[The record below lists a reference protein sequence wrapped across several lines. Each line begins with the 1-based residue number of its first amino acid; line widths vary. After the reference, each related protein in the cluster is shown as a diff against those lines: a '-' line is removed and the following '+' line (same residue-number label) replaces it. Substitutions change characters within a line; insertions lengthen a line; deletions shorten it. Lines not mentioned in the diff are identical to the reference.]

1 LGRDRFN
8 HLLTWI
14 VLREDHLM
22 PDFASLL
29 IDIAPFIAIGM
40 AAQMI
45 DGALG
50 MAFGVI
56 TQTLL
61 VSALGVP
68 PATASASV
76 HLVELFTTG
85 ASGASHIWHRNVDW
99 GLFWRLVPFGVLGGV
114 VGAYL
119 LSSIDASAA
128 RPFVMIY
135 LTGIGF
141 YLLWKAIR
149 LPKPRFEDPRYTR
162 PLAAA
167 GGFLDAAGGGGWG
180 PVVTSNLL
188 IQGGDPRKIIG
199 TVNSAEFL
207 LTLSISIAFIAT
219 LGFAAFTL
227 ITVGLI
233 IGGVI
238 AAPFGAI
245 LARRVQ
251 PRTLLLAVAV
261 VLIVTSSYSIYKAWP
276 II

>member
-1 LGRDRFN
+1 
-8 HLLTWI
+8 
-14 VLREDHLM
+14 M
-22 PDFASLL
+22 PDFAAL
-29 IDIAPFIAIGM
+29 IAAIAPFIAIGI

-99 GLFWRLVPFGVLGGV
+99 GLFWRLVPFGVVGGV
-114 VGAYL
+114 SGAYL
-119 LSSIDASAA
+119 LSSVDASAA
-128 RPFVMIY
+128 KPFVMLY

-141 YLLWKAIR
+141 YLLWRGVR
-149 LPKPRFEDPRYTR
+149 LSQPKFADPKYTS
-162 PLAAA
+162 PLALA

-188 IQGGDPRKIIG
+188 VQGGDPRKVIG

-207 LTLSISIAFIAT
+207 LTLSISITFIAT

-238 AAPFGAI
+238 AAPFGAV
-245 LARRVQ
+245 LASRVR
-251 PRTLLLAVAV
+251 PRFLLLAVAV
-261 VLIVTSSYSIYKAWP
+261 VLIATSSYSIYKAWP

>member
-1 LGRDRFN
+1 MQDIAA
-8 HLLTWI
+8 LLT
-14 VLREDHLM
+14 
-22 PDFASLL
+22 
-29 IDIAPFIAIGM
+29 DIAPFIAIGM

-85 ASGASHIWHRNVDW
+85 ASGASHIWHGNVDW
-99 GLFWRLVPFGVLGGV
+99 GLFKRLVPFGVLGGV
-114 VGAYL
+114 AGAYL

-128 RPFVMIY
+128 KPFVMIY

-141 YLLWKAIR
+141 YLLWRAIR
-149 LPKPRFEDPRYTR
+149 QSKPRFDDPRYTR

-238 AAPFGAI
+238 AAPFGAV
-245 LARRVQ
+245 LASRVK
-251 PRTLLLAVAV
+251 PRVLLIAVAV
-261 VLIVTSSYSIYKAWP
+261 VLIATSSYSIYKAWP
-276 II
+276 LI

>member
-1 LGRDRFN
+1 MPEIVP
-8 HLLTWI
+8 LL
-14 VLREDHLM
+14 VE
-22 PDFASLL
+22 
-29 IDIAPFIAIGM
+29 IAPFIAIGM

-68 PATASASV
+68 PANASASV

-99 GLFWRLVPFGVLGGV
+99 GLFKRLVPFGVIGGV
-114 VGAYL
+114 SGAYL
-119 LSSIDASAA
+119 LSNIDASAA
-128 RPFVMIY
+128 RPWVMAY

-141 YLLWKAIR
+141 YLLWRAIR
-149 LPKPRFEDPRYTR
+149 MAKPRFADPRYTR

-188 IQGGDPRKIIG
+188 IQGGDPRKVIG

-219 LGFAAFTL
+219 LGLAAFTL

-238 AAPFGAI
+238 AAPFGAL
-245 LARRVQ
+245 LASRVR
-251 PRTLLLAVAV
+251 PRLLLLVVAI
-261 VLIVTSSYSIYKAWP
+261 VLIVTSSYSIYTAVFAA
-276 II
+276 

>member
-1 LGRDRFN
+1 
-8 HLLTWI
+8 
-14 VLREDHLM
+14 M
-22 PDFASLL
+22 PDIASLL

-99 GLFWRLVPFGVLGGV
+99 GLFRRLVPFGVLGGV
-114 VGAYL
+114 AGAYV
-119 LSSIDASAA
+119 LSNIDASAA

-141 YLLWKAIR
+141 YLLWRAIR
-149 LPKPRFEDPRYTR
+149 LSKPRFADPRFTS
-162 PLAAA
+162 PLAAV

-219 LGFAAFTL
+219 LGLAAFTK

-233 IGGVI
+233 IGGVV
-238 AAPFGAI
+238 AAPFGAV
-245 LARRVQ
+245 LASRVG
-251 PRTLLLAVAV
+251 PRYLLLAVAI
-261 VLIVTSSYSIYKAWP
+261 VLIATSAYSIYRAWP
-276 II
+276 LI

>member
-1 LGRDRFN
+1 
-8 HLLTWI
+8 
-14 VLREDHLM
+14 M
-22 PDFASLL
+22 PDFVSLL
-29 IDIAPFIAIGM
+29 VDIAPFIAIGM

-61 VSALGVP
+61 VSAMGVP
-68 PATASASV
+68 PASASASV

-99 GLFWRLVPFGVLGGV
+99 GLFRRLVPFGVLGGV
-114 VGAYL
+114 TGAYV
-119 LSSIDASAA
+119 LSNIDASAA
-128 RPFVMIY
+128 RPWVMLY

-149 LPKPRFEDPRYTR
+149 MAKPRFEDPRYTR

-188 IQGGDPRKIIG
+188 IQGGDPRKVIG

-207 LTLSISIAFIAT
+207 LTLSISIAFIAS
-219 LGFAAFTL
+219 LGLAAFTL
-227 ITVGLI
+227 VTAGLI
-233 IGGVI
+233 IGGVV
-238 AAPFGAI
+238 AAPLGAI
-245 LARRVQ
+245 LASRIR
-251 PRTLLLAVAV
+251 PRFLLLGVAV
-261 VLIVTSSYSIYKAWP
+261 VLIVTSSYSIYRAWP

>member
-1 LGRDRFN
+1 
-8 HLLTWI
+8 
-14 VLREDHLM
+14 M
-22 PDFASLL
+22 PDFTTLL
-29 IDIAPFIAIGM
+29 IDIAPFIAIGF

-85 ASGASHIWHRNVDW
+85 ASGTSHILHRNVDW
-99 GLFWRLVPFGVLGGV
+99 QLFRRLVPFGVLGGV
-114 VGAYL
+114 SGAYL

-128 RPFVMIY
+128 KPYVMLY

-141 YLLWKAIR
+141 YLLWKGIR
-149 LPKPRFEDPRYTR
+149 LSQPKFEDPRYTR
-162 PLAAA
+162 PLAAL

-188 IQGGDPRKIIG
+188 FQGGDPRKVIG

-207 LTLSISIAFIAT
+207 LTLSISITFVAT
-219 LGFAAFTL
+219 LGFAAFTM

-233 IGGVI
+233 IGGVV
-238 AAPFGAI
+238 AAPFGAV
-245 LARRVQ
+245 LASRVR
-251 PRTLLLAVAV
+251 PRVLLLAVAV
-261 VLIVTSSYSIYKAWP
+261 VLIATSAYSIAKAWAL
-276 II
+276 I

>member
-1 LGRDRFN
+1 
-8 HLLTWI
+8 
-14 VLREDHLM
+14 M
-22 PDFASLL
+22 PDFTSLL
-29 IDIAPFIAIGM
+29 IDMAPFIAIGM

-99 GLFWRLVPFGVLGGV
+99 GLFRRLVPFGVLGGV
-114 VGAYL
+114 AGAYV
-119 LSSIDASAA
+119 LSNIDASAA

-141 YLLWKAIR
+141 YLLWRAIR
-149 LPKPRFEDPRYTR
+149 LSKPRFEDPRYTR
-162 PLAAA
+162 PLALA

-180 PVVTSNLL
+180 PVVTFNLL

-219 LGFAAFTL
+219 LGLAAFTK

-233 IGGVI
+233 IGGVV
-238 AAPFGAI
+238 AAPFGAV
-245 LARRVQ
+245 LASRVG
-251 PRTLLLAVAV
+251 PRYLLLAVAI
-261 VLIVTSSYSIYKAWP
+261 VLIATSAYSIYRAWP
-276 II
+276 LI

>member
-1 LGRDRFN
+1 MQD
-8 HLLTWI
+8 I
-14 VLREDHLM
+14 
-22 PDFASLL
+22 ASLL

-99 GLFWRLVPFGVLGGV
+99 GLFKRLVPFGVLGGV
-114 VGAYL
+114 AGAYL

-128 RPFVMIY
+128 KPFVMLY

-141 YLLWKAIR
+141 YLLWRAIR
-149 LPKPRFEDPRYTR
+149 LSRPRVEDPRFTR

-188 IQGGDPRKIIG
+188 VQGGDPRKIIG

-238 AAPFGAI
+238 AAPFGAV
-245 LARRVQ
+245 LASRVK
-251 PRTLLLAVAV
+251 PRVLLIAVAV
-261 VLIVTSSYSIYKAWP
+261 VLIATSSYSIYKAWP

>member
-1 LGRDRFN
+1 
-8 HLLTWI
+8 
-14 VLREDHLM
+14 M
-22 PDFASLL
+22 PDIATLL

-85 ASGASHIWHRNVDW
+85 ASGTSHILHRNVDW
-99 GLFWRLVPFGVLGGV
+99 SLFWRLVPFGVLGGV
-114 VGAYL
+114 TGAYL

-128 RPFVMIY
+128 RPFVMFY

-141 YLLWKAIR
+141 YLLWRGIR
-149 LPKPRFEDPRYTR
+149 LSQPKFEDPRFTR
-162 PLAAA
+162 PLALA

-188 IQGGDPRKIIG
+188 FQGGDPRKVIG

-238 AAPFGAI
+238 AAPFGAV
-245 LARRVQ
+245 LASRIKPRV
-251 PRTLLLAVAV
+251 LLLAVAV
-261 VLIVTSSYSIYKAWP
+261 VLIATSSYSIIKAWP
-276 II
+276 IL

>member
-1 LGRDRFN
+1 
-8 HLLTWI
+8 
-14 VLREDHLM
+14 M
-22 PDFASLL
+22 PDITSLL
-29 IDIAPFIAIGM
+29 VDIAPFIAIGM

-68 PATASASV
+68 PAAASASV

-99 GLFWRLVPFGVLGGV
+99 GLFKRLVPFGVLGGV
-114 VGAYL
+114 AGAYL
-119 LSSIDASAA
+119 LSSFDASAA

-149 LPKPRFEDPRYTR
+149 LSRPRFEDPRYTR
-162 PLAAA
+162 PLALA

-219 LGFAAFTL
+219 LGFAAFTK

-238 AAPFGAI
+238 AAPFGAV
-245 LARRVQ
+245 LASRVR
-251 PRTLLLAVAV
+251 PRYLLLAVSV
-261 VLIVTSSYSIYKAWP
+261 VLIATSAYSIYRAWP
-276 II
+276 VI

>member
-1 LGRDRFN
+1 
-8 HLLTWI
+8 
-14 VLREDHLM
+14 M
-22 PDFASLL
+22 PDIASLL

-99 GLFWRLVPFGVLGGV
+99 GLFRRLVPFGVLGGV
-114 VGAYL
+114 AGAYV
-119 LSSIDASAA
+119 LSNIDASAA

-141 YLLWKAIR
+141 YLLWRAIR
-149 LPKPRFEDPRYTR
+149 LSKPRFEDPRYTR
-162 PLAAA
+162 PLALA

-199 TVNSAEFL
+199 SVNSAEFL

-219 LGFAAFTL
+219 LGLAAFTK

-233 IGGVI
+233 IGGVV
-238 AAPFGAI
+238 AAPFGAV
-245 LARRVQ
+245 LASRVG
-251 PRTLLLAVAV
+251 PRYLLLAVAI
-261 VLIVTSSYSIYKAWP
+261 VLIATSAYSIYRAWP
-276 II
+276 LI

>member
-1 LGRDRFN
+1 
-8 HLLTWI
+8 
-14 VLREDHLM
+14 M
-22 PDFASLL
+22 PDIVPLL

-85 ASGASHIWHRNVDW
+85 ASGTSHIVHRNVDW

-114 VGAYL
+114 TGAYL

-128 RPFVMIY
+128 RPFVMLY

-141 YLLWKAIR
+141 YLLWRGIR
-149 LPKPRFEDPRYTR
+149 LLKPKFEDPRYTR
-162 PLAAA
+162 PLALV

-180 PVVTSNLL
+180 PVVTSKLL
-188 IQGGDPRKIIG
+188 FQGGDPRKVIG

-207 LTLSISIAFIAT
+207 LTLSISITFIAT
-219 LGFAAFTL
+219 LGFEAFTL
-227 ITVGLI
+227 VTVGLI
-233 IGGVI
+233 IGGVA
-238 AAPFGAI
+238 AAPFGAV
-245 LARRVQ
+245 LASRVK
-251 PRTLLLAVAV
+251 PRLLLLAVAV
-261 VLIVTSSYSIYKAWP
+261 VLIATSSYSIWKAWFAA
-276 II
+276 

>member
-1 LGRDRFN
+1 
-8 HLLTWI
+8 
-14 VLREDHLM
+14 M
-22 PDFASLL
+22 PDLATLL
-29 IDIAPFIAIGM
+29 IDLAPFIAIGM

-85 ASGASHIWHRNVDW
+85 ASGASHIVHRNVDW

-114 VGAYL
+114 TGAYL

-128 RPFVMIY
+128 RPFVMLY

-141 YLLWKAIR
+141 YLLWRAIR
-149 LPKPRFEDPRYTR
+149 LSQPKFENPRYTR
-162 PLAAA
+162 PLAFV

-180 PVVTSNLL
+180 PVVTSKLL
-188 IQGGDPRKIIG
+188 FQGGDPRKVIG

-219 LGFAAFTL
+219 LGFAAFTF

-233 IGGVI
+233 IGGMI
-238 AAPFGAI
+238 AAPFGAV
-245 LARRVQ
+245 LASRVK
-251 PRTLLLAVAV
+251 PRALLLAVAV
-261 VLIVTSSYSIYKAWP
+261 VLIATSCYSIYKAWP

>member
-1 LGRDRFN
+1 
-8 HLLTWI
+8 
-14 VLREDHLM
+14 M
-22 PDFASLL
+22 PDILPLL

-85 ASGASHIWHRNVDW
+85 ASGASHILHRNVDW
-99 GLFWRLVPFGVLGGV
+99 GLFWRLVPFGVMGGV
-114 VGAYL
+114 TGAYL

-128 RPFVMIY
+128 RPFVMLY

-141 YLLWKAIR
+141 YLLWRGIR
-149 LPKPRFEDPRYTR
+149 LLKPKFENPRYTR
-162 PLAAA
+162 PLALV

-180 PVVTSNLL
+180 PVVTSKLL
-188 IQGGDPRKIIG
+188 FQGGDPRKVIG

-207 LTLSISIAFIAT
+207 LTLSISITFIAT
-219 LGFAAFTL
+219 LGFEAFTL

-233 IGGVI
+233 IGGVS
-238 AAPFGAI
+238 AAPFGAV
-245 LARRVQ
+245 LASRVK
-251 PRTLLLAVAV
+251 PRVLLLAVAV
-261 VLIVTSSYSIYKAWP
+261 VLIATSSYSIWKAWFAV
-276 II
+276 